1 MRQSYPTK
9 VRFAKP
15 TAGQLQTHIE
25 ELCRLKVSELFQAVL
40 EAEVDDALE
49 RLRYERRVDSA
60 RAGYRDGHDR
70 PRSISSNRGPI
81 TIARPRVRGV
91 PFASEILPRHR
102 RKLENVDRSLT
113 DLWLDGLATR
123 DFEGT
128 LRAFLGA
135 DAPLSAATITRTN
148 QLLCKE
154 LDAWNARRLESTE
167 LVFTWADGIYLGAG
181 PDDERRVFLVV
192 LGADRLGDKQLLAIR
207 EAMSESE
214 AAWEELFADLAKR
227 GLGAP
232 ALLIAD
238 GAHGLWAAAQKAWPG
253 VAEQRCWL
261 HKIRNVEEKLPTKLQ
276 PAAHKALTEIMYA
289 EREPEARRKL
299 EQLAKSYERGYPK
312 AAKCLRDDVDR
323 MFSYYR
329 FPHACWIHLRST
341 NPIESIFS
349 PVRNRADAMKRL
361 RTGRFAAA
369 VLLALVTKLSKGWRR
384 LRGYRDLYELAAK
397 PVALKR
403 AA

>member
-1 MRQSYPTK
+1 VKRSYRTQP
-9 VRFAKP
+9 RLAKP
-15 TAGQLQTHIE
+15 SAEELQIHLE
-25 ELCRLKVSELFQAVL
+25 DLCRLKVSELFQAAL
-40 EAEVDDALE
+40 EAEVEDALE
-49 RLRYERRVDSA
+49 RLRYERRTDA
-60 RAGYRDGHDR
+60 TKAGYRDGHDR
-70 PRSISSNRGPI
+70 WRSIASNRGPI

-91 PFASEILPRHR
+91 PFVSQILPKHR

-113 DLWLDGLATR
+113 DLWLEGLATR

-154 LDAWNARRLESTE
+154 LDAWNERPLAGLE

-181 PDDERRVFLVV
+181 PDDDRRVFLVV
-192 LGADRLGDKQLLAIR
+192 LGADRLGEKQLLAIR

-214 AAWEELFADLAKR
+214 AAWEELFADLAQR
-227 GLGAP
+227 GLRPP
-232 ALLIAD
+232 ALLVAD

-253 VAEQRCWL
+253 VAEQRCWI
-261 HKIRNVEEKLPTKLQ
+261 HKMRNVEEKLPTKLQ
-276 PAAHKALTEIMYA
+276 PEAHKALTQIMYA

-299 EQLAKSYERGYPK
+299 DLLAKSYERSYPK
-312 AAKCLRDDVDR
+312 ASKCLRDDVDR
-323 MFSYYR
+323 LFAYYR

-349 PVRNRADAMKRL
+349 PIRNRADAMKRL

-384 LRGYRDLYELAAK
+384 LRGYRDLYELAPK
-397 PVALKR
+397 PIALKR